1 MVGSDSTAKRHRAN
15 PRWQMGLFMDMPQ
28 DWVTTGGLIIATA
41 AGAAA
46 CAGAIARVV
55 RGGQTAT
62 VLGKPATALLAVA
75 AVAVF
80 VYRLLV
86 VHENATPLQSHV
98 DGLALLA
105 AMLGLVALYLQ
116 WTRRLAGLA
125 MFLLPAATG
134 VALWGVCASW
144 WTFRLF
150 GDADVATAWHSIHL
164 VSVYVG
170 MLGIAAA
177 AGAGALWLYVD
188 RQLRSKD
195 HRGQRLKRLG
205 RLANL
210 ESIENTMTGSAV
222 AGFALMTIALIS
234 GLVIIA
240 GNDSGGATKLGEGWW
255 YSPKVVLT
263 GAVWLIFALV
273 MNVRF
278 VSAFRGRRAAVLC
291 IVGFVLIVLVMGISQ
306 TLPSV
311 TPENIGPLDDRL
323 PADSF
328 DRIDTGLGG

>member
-1 MVGSDSTAKRHRAN
+1 
-15 PRWQMGLFMDMPQ
+15 MDMPQ
-28 DWVTTGGLIIATA
+28 DWLTTGGLIVATA
-41 AGAAA
+41 AGTAA
-46 CAGAIARVV
+46 CAGAFARVV
-55 RGGQTAT
+55 RGGPTAP
-62 VLGKPATALLAVA
+62 VFGKPATALLAIA
-75 AVAVF
+75 AAAVF

-86 VHENATPLQSHV
+86 VHENASPLQSHV

-150 GDADVATAWHSIHL
+150 GDAGVATAWHSVHL

-170 MLGIAAA
+170 MLAVATA

-210 ESIENTMTGSAV
+210 ESIEHAMTGSAV

-234 GLVIIA
+234 GLVII
-240 GNDSGGATKLGEGWW
+240 GGEDATKLGDGWW
-255 YSPKVVLT
+255 YSPKVVLA

-291 IVGFVLIVLVMGISQ
+291 IVGFVLIVMVMGISQ
-306 TLPSV
+306 ALPGV
-311 TPENIGPLDDRL
+311 TPDDVRPLDDRL
-323 PADSF
+323 PAESF
-328 DRIDTGLGG
+328 DPTDTGFGG

>member
-1 MVGSDSTAKRHRAN
+1 
-15 PRWQMGLFMDMPQ
+15 MGLFMDTPQ
-28 DWVTTGGLIIATA
+28 DWLTTGGLIVATA

-46 CAGAIARVV
+46 CAGAFARVV
-55 RGGQTAT
+55 RGGES
-62 VLGKPATALLAVA
+62 GGRIERPATMALAITA
-75 AVAVF
+75 AVVL
-80 VYRLLV
+80 VYRLV
-86 VHENATPLQSHV
+86 AVHENARPLQSHV
-98 DGLALLA
+98 DGLALLVA
-105 AMLGLVALYLQ
+105 LLGAVTLYLQ

-125 MFLLPAATG
+125 LFLLPAATG

-150 GDADVATAWHSIHL
+150 GDHGVGSAWQTVHL
-164 VSVYVG
+164 ISVYVG
-170 MLGIAAA
+170 MLAVAAA
-177 AGAGALWLYVD
+177 ACAGALWLYVD

-210 ESIENTMTGSAV
+210 ESIEHAMTGSAV
-222 AGFALMTIALIS
+222 AGFAMMTIALTS

-240 GNDSGGATKLGEGWW
+240 SNDATRLGEGWW

-278 VSAFRGRRAAVLC
+278 VATFRGRRAAWLC
-291 IVGFVLIVLVMGISQ
+291 IVGFVLIVMVMGIAQ

-311 TPENIGPLDDRL
+311 TPQSPGPFHDFE
-323 PADSF
+323 PPGKF
-328 DRIDTGLGG
+328 DPTDTGLN